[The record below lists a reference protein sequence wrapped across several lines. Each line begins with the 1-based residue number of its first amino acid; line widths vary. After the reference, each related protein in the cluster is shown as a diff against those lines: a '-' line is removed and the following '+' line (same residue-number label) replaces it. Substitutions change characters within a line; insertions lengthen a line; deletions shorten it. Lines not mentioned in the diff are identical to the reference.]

1 MRLRW
6 KWNTCNDFW
15 WIWLV
20 TVGLSASVTSLEI
33 IPLGAW
39 IGICSHFC
47 GTFEWC
53 LHAYW
58 FWLVWVILM
67 IWWRLVSLLLKSGAS
82 VIGRPVCFER
92 LMLLQLKSKFSMQWL
107 LACWLSENGVMNFP
121 DFIRWIWHIC
131 GLECYC
137 SEINVT
143 WLCTVL
149 DWFFSRSVCNH
160 EFNIE
165 WSSLYPE
172 IVLGC
177 VACVE
182 LVLWIHPVR
191 KLYSI
196 PISLQCLISHIYSLC
211 NVRWALQKPSNGLI

>member
-1 MRLRW
+1 MDLVGYCRIVSECHFSWDYPPGCMDWHLLSFL
-6 KWNTCNDFW
+6 WNIWMMSACVLILVGVSYTDDMMKTRVFVAQEWSQCDRQTCLFW
-15 WIWLV
+15 ETI
-20 TVGLSASVTSLEI
+20 
-33 IPLGAW
+33 
-39 IGICSHFC
+39 
-47 GTFEWC
+47 
-53 LHAYW
+53 
-58 FWLVWVILM
+58 
-67 IWWRLVSLLLKSGAS
+67 
-82 VIGRPVCFER
+82 
-92 LMLLQLKSKFSMQWL
+92 MLLQLKSKFGMQWL

-165 WSSLYPE
+165 WSSMYPE